1 MEAVVLYALMLALLF
16 ASEYEPQNGDV
27 IFQTSLSSQSKAIQ
41 IATNSPYSHVGIVYL
56 KQGEAYVFEAI
67 KTVQLTP
74 LQKWIDRG
82 KDDQI
87 TVMRTKRSLTSEQLS
102 AMKSA
107 GEQYSG
113 KPYDLAFQWSDDKI
127 YCSELVWKIY
137 REGANINLAK
147 PKSFGDYNFTD
158 PEVYPLV
165 KKRWG
170 SEPDLSE
177 KVVAP
182 SDIANSNKLKIV
194 YTDFKE

>member
-1 MEAVVLYALMLALLF
+1 MLYALTLSFLF
-16 ASEYEPQNGDV
+16 AAEYAPQNGDI

-41 IATNSPYSHVGIVYL
+41 IATGSPYSHVGIVYVT
-56 KQGEAYVFEAI
+56 QEDVYVFEAI
-67 KTVQLTP
+67 NTVQLTP
-74 LQKWIDRG
+74 LQTWIDRG
-82 KDDQI
+82 ESNKVM
-87 TVMRTKRSLTSEQLS
+87 VMRTKRSLSPEQLR

-107 GEQYSG
+107 GERYRG
-113 KPYDLAFQWSDDKI
+113 KPYDLAFQWSDDKM

-137 REGANINLAK
+137 EEGANITLTK
-147 PKSFGDYNFTD
+147 PNQFGEYNFTA

-170 SEPDLSE
+170 PEPNLSE

-182 SDIANSNKLKIV
+182 SDIAKSKRLKTV